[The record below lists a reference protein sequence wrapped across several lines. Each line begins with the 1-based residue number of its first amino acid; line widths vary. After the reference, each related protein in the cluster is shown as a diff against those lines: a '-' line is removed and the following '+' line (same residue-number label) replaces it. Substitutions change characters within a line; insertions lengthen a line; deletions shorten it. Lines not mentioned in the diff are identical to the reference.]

1 MGLINK
7 NTLRNAF
14 DHICYGEVRGAV
26 SSIRIIGISA
36 IYLDNDDDGGN
47 EQLAGWD

>member
-14 DHICYGEVRGAV
+14 DHICYGDVRGAV
-26 SSIRIIGISA
+26 PSIRMIGISA
-36 IYLDNDDDGGN
+36 IYLDDDDNGDNDDDI
-47 EQLAGWD
+47 A